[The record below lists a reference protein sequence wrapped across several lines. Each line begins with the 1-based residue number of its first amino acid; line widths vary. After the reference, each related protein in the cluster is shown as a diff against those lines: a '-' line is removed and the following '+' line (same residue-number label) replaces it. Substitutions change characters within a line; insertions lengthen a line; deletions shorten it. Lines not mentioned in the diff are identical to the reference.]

1 MKFLARASALVL
13 ALAAHAAQAQ
23 EPVVHV
29 LDRAEFVF
37 GNSRVPPPEDAPWE
51 PVKLPDNWYLS
62 RPGDTQVG
70 WYRFTFDLTP
80 EQARIPHSIYLLR
93 NSARRIDFWFNG
105 NRNSANTS
113 YGDPGARNWSPP
125 MINTVSPLNLKPGR
139 NVLHVRVV
147 AVPEIRQGLT
157 RVMIAQ
163 GNSGRPLYEAR
174 YTTQITTLFMFGA
187 AALLS
192 GLLAAAFWLRE
203 RGDTTLLWFAVTAL
217 AWAVT
222 AFPWMHAAFTPPA
235 FFHGPLAFTVR
246 FAYAAPML
254 VLCLRVAGKRWPW
267 AEAALWVFTLVGL
280 GLAWSLS
287 EERQGSV
294 ITYWSVTYLCALI
307 ALLVV
312 LIRSEQRERRWAFL
326 LLTSSLVVA
335 VLLNAHDLAWWM
347 GWIDYESFQLA
358 HFHIP
363 LVLFAIGATI
373 IDRHFQAVA
382 AVEQAKA
389 ELEGRVA
396 EKAREIEANYARV
409 QEAEREKA
417 LTRERQRIMADMHD
431 GFGSSL
437 VGLLGAVQSGKADLR
452 EVERRL
458 HDALQ
463 ELRLAVDALEPTDG
477 DLGVILGN
485 VRHRMRAA
493 IENSGVRFHWQ
504 VGELPRFSSIAP
516 RAVLD
521 IERIVLEALT
531 NSLRHARARNVTV
544 STQVTGGWLQV
555 SVSDDGIGFDEA
567 SVTPGRG
574 LESLRQRA
582 RGLGGM
588 VEIRSAP
595 GAGTSMTLRLPLK
608 QPQWDFSRA
617 AGARKEE
624 VT

>member
-1 MKFLARASALVL
+1 
-13 ALAAHAAQAQ
+13 
-23 EPVVHV
+23 
-29 LDRAEFVF
+29 
-37 GNSRVPPPEDAPWE
+37 NSRTPPPDNAPWQ

-62 RPGDTQVG
+62 HPGNAQVG
-70 WYRFTFDLTP
+70 WYRLAFDLSP
-80 EQARIPHSIYLLR
+80 EQARIPHSTYLPR

-105 NRNSANTS
+105 NRNSANVA

-125 MINTVSPLNLKPGR
+125 MIHTLSALNLKPGR

-163 GNSGRPLYEAR
+163 GSLGRPFYEVR

-187 AALLS
+187 AALLA
-192 GLLAAAFWLRE
+192 GVLAAAFWLRE
-203 RGDTTLLWFAVTAL
+203 RGDTTLLWFAITAL

-222 AFPWMHAAFTPPA
+222 AFPWLHAVFTPAA

-254 VLCLRVAGKRWPW
+254 VLCLRVAGKRWPIG
-267 AEAALWVFTLVGL
+267 EATLWTFTLA
-280 GLAWSLS
+280 GLALAWFLS
-287 EERQGSV
+287 EDGQGEV
-294 ITYWSVTYLCALI
+294 ITYWSETYLAALFV
-307 ALLVV
+307 LLIV
-312 LIRSEQRERRWAFL
+312 LIRSQQRQRRWAFWL
-326 LLTSSLVVA
+326 LAASLVLA

-382 AVEQAKA
+382 AVERAKL

-409 QEAEREKA
+409 QEAEHEKA
-417 LTRERQRIMADMHD
+417 LARERQRIMADMHD
-431 GFGSSL
+431 GLGSSL
-437 VGLLGAVQSGKADLR
+437 VGLLGAVQSGRASLP

-463 ELRLAVDALEPTDG
+463 ELRLAVDALEPIDG

-485 VRHRMRAA
+485 VRHRMRTA
-493 IENSGVRFHWQ
+493 IESSGVRFHWQ
-504 VGELPRFSSIAP
+504 VGELPQFSSLTP
-516 RAVLD
+516 KAVLD
-521 IERIVLEALT
+521 IQRIVLEALT
-531 NSLRHARARNVTV
+531 NSLHHARARDVTV
-544 STQVTGGWLQV
+544 GTQVNGSWLQIG
-555 SVSDDGIGFDEA
+555 VSDDGIGFDE
-567 SVTPGRG
+567 SSTTPGRG

-582 RGLGGM
+582 RRLGGT
-588 VEIRSAP
+588 VEVRSSP
-595 GAGTSMTLRLPLK
+595 GAGTSVTLRLPLEH
-608 QPQWDFSRA
+608 P
-617 AGARKEE
+617 
-624 VT
+624 